1 MMNPV
6 VTSISIIALVL
17 ALAAAAE
24 ARQMQMGEVLVFTAP
39 ALKPDADSKAFES
52 HVAREIAAR
61 SKSGARSHLLRADRG
76 SRKGQYVVV
85 TATTARQSGGSP
97 VDFGTF
103 VQNAGR
109 RAEYQLIGAE
119 QVGQLPTVEVL
130 GIHSTRVPAERRDA
144 FERFVREKVHPAVA
158 NLRPDLRI
166 LYYKPVGGDADP
178 NRYLAIFALTSVSRD
193 KYWPGGSDSD
203 ELRAAFKPVQP
214 LTKELRTYLVEGS
227 YLADEK
233 FAAAVYESR
242 DWSDFVLVSPQ
253 GR

>member
-1 MMNPV
+1 
-6 VTSISIIALVL
+6 
-17 ALAAAAE
+17 
-24 ARQMQMGEVLVFTAP
+24 
-39 ALKPDADSKAFES
+39 
-52 HVAREIAAR
+52 
-61 SKSGARSHLLRADRG
+61 
-76 SRKGQYVVV
+76 V
-85 TATTARQSGGSP
+85 TATTVRQRPSGDSP

-103 VQNAGR
+103 VQDAGR

-119 QVGQLPTVEVL
+119 HIGQLPTVEVL
-130 GIHSTRVPAERRDA
+130 GIHTTQVPAERRDA

-178 NRYLAIFALTSVSRD
+178 NRYLAVFALTTALRD

-227 YLADEK
+227 NLADEK

-242 DWSDFVLVSPQ
+242 DWSDFVLVSLL